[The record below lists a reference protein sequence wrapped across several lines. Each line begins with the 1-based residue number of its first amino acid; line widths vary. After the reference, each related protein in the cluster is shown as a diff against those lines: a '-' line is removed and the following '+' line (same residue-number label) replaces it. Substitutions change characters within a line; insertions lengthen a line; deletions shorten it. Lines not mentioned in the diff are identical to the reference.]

1 MVYYISMKWERI
13 CFICG
18 AFTLALCGCDVGRRV
33 PPDQS
38 REMKAALAAE
48 RVCDFDGALKHFEAL
63 SEAYPDYALPHLQM
77 AVILHERR
85 KDYIEAIHHYGRYI
99 ALADAKGDAA
109 SIAAVG
115 NRMAMARQLLTAQC
129 AKAISA
135 GSASRDVSMMSTIA
149 DLNSK
154 VTALESDV
162 RRLSSSNETLRTT
175 ITGLNN
181 RITRQSL
188 LIEKMK
194 TSSDGGSST
203 SGSLAGMLR
212 YQSVPNEDGTTTTV
226 QTYEVRS
233 GDTLSRIAELAYG
246 DASKW
251 PRIKKANPDK
261 IKDERVRPGDV
272 LIIP

>member
-1 MVYYISMKWERI
+1 MKIGWKTVMCLAALEV
-13 CFICG
+13 
-18 AFTLALCGCDVGRRV
+18 ALCGCGTGAHT

-38 REMKAALAAE
+38 REMKAALEAE
-48 RVCDFDGALKHFEAL
+48 RIGDFNGALKHFEAL
-63 SEAYPDYALPHLQM
+63 SAAYPDYALAHLQM
-77 AVILHERR
+77 AVILHERK
-85 KDYIEAIHHYGRYI
+85 KDYIEAIHHYGRYM
-99 ALADAKGDAA
+99 ALADAKRDAA

-115 NRMAMARQLLTAQC
+115 NRMAKARQLLTAQC

-135 GSASRDVSMMSTIA
+135 GSASRDVSLMSSID
-149 DLNSK
+149 DLNNK
-154 VTALESDV
+154 VTALEAEM
-162 RRLSSSNETLRTT
+162 RRLAASNETLRTT

-188 LIEKMK
+188 LISKMK
-194 TSSDGGSST
+194 NSADGGGGT
-203 SGSLAGMLR
+203 GGSLAGMLQ

-261 IKDERVRPGDV
+261 VKDDRVRPGDV

>member
-1 MVYYISMKWERI
+1 MWVMKTGWRTWI
-13 CFICG
+13 CLAALG
-18 AFTLALCGCDVGRRV
+18 AALCGCDAGGRV
-33 PPDQS
+33 APDQS
-38 REMKAALAAE
+38 GEMKAALAAE
-48 RVCDFDGALKHFEAL
+48 RVGDFDGALKHFEKL
-63 SEAYPDYALPHLQM
+63 SEAYPEYALAHLQM
-77 AVILHERR
+77 AVILHERK
-85 KDYIEAIHHYGRYI
+85 KDYIEAIHHYGRYM
-99 ALADAKGDAA
+99 ALADAKRDAA
-109 SIAAVG
+109 SIATVG
-115 NRMAMARQLLTAQC
+115 NRMAKARQLLTAQC

-135 GSASRDVSMMSTIA
+135 GSASRDVSLMSSID
-149 DLNSK
+149 DLNNK
-154 VTALESDV
+154 VSALEAET
-162 RRLSSSNETLRTT
+162 RRLAASNETLRTT

-188 LIEKMK
+188 LISKMK
-194 TSSDGGSST
+194 NSADGSGGGT
-203 SGSLAGMLR
+203 GGSLAGMLQ

-261 IKDERVRPGDV
+261 VKDDRVRPGDV